1 MPIFRGIQRITGKLP
16 AWVPGG
22 YASDRRLNQTA
33 DLGSQEPFGVLASE
47 QSREAVDEVVV
58 AHGRQPRRWN
68 SRLPA
73 HVMVYFA
80 LPLGLWSGDDCEQV
94 MARLTDRWRPRGWDA
109 GRQAPASGGTTEA
122 RQRLGSGVL
131 ADLYERLAEPITEIL
146 TPGAGSGRGGWWPWT
161 APWSTCTA
169 PPPTTP
175 TAVGLVALPCR
186 GRSLRPGS
194 WQCLRRLIS

>member
-1 MPIFRGIQRITGKLP
+1 MPIFQGIQRITGKLP

-22 YASDRRLNQTA
+22 YAWDRRLNQTA

-68 SRLPA
+68 
-73 HVMVYFA
+73 
-80 LPLGLWSGDDCEQV
+80 
-94 MARLTDRWRPRGWDA
+94 
-109 GRQAPASGGTTEA
+109 
-122 RQRLGSGVL
+122 
-131 ADLYERLAEPITEIL
+131 ERLAEPITEIL